1 MVRVILAALLVVAV
15 ATPASAQYRY
25 WGRGIVVYEGKIV
38 GQDPDPRIRA
48 DFKKNGDF
56 YAGGQ
61 P

>member
-1 MVRVILAALLVVAV
+1 MVRVLVAALVIFAI
-15 ATPASAQYRY
+15 ATPASARYRY
-25 WGRGIVVYEGKIV
+25 LSRTAVVYEGKIV
-38 GQDPDPRIRA
+38 GQDPDPRIRI